1 MTPPQDGPDPKV
13 AEADRELAA
22 VDGGV
27 IAPVAYVEARAAFAG
42 DAAGPV
48 SLGQYWNQYRNKL
61 RAGDVGSLPAVLGL
75 LVLIIVF
82 TIAAPS
88 TFLTTFNLANLLTQA
103 GSICVLAMG
112 IGFVLLLGHIDLSAG
127 VIGGVGAGVMAE
139 LMLKQGLTWYVAVL
153 AALVVGVLMGI
164 FTGVLVSA
172 VGIPSF
178 VVTLASFLAYQ
189 GVLLWII
196 GTGGTVPITS
206 DVIFAVSNGNM
217 PVTLGWIVVI
227 LSIAAYAAL
236 NLLVYQRRRAHNLV
250 TPPLVVITL
259 RIVVIAVVLLGATF
273 LLSQNRAKGNI
284 VLEGIPWIAP
294 LVGVL
299 LVIWTFVQNRTAF
312 GRHVYAVGGNAEAA
326 RRAGIRVGYITIACF
341 VISSAMAVISG
352 IVAASRLNSVT
363 PDAGA
368 GNTLLYAVAAAV
380 IGGTSLFGGKGK
392 ARDAIIGGL
401 VIAVIDN
408 GLGLLGLQAYIKYI
422 VTGLVLLLAAS
433 VDAISRRK
441 RASSGR

>member
-1 MTPPQDGPDPKV
+1 MSAPEKPDLVK
-13 AEADRELAA
+13 
-22 VDGGV
+22 
-27 IAPVAYVEARAAFAG
+27 PVSDETARGMFSG

-48 SLGQYWNQYRNKL
+48 SLGQYWQQYRNKL
-61 RAGDVGSLPAVLGL
+61 RAGEVGSLPAVLGL
-75 LVLIIVF
+75 VVLFIVF
-82 TIAAPS
+82 AIASPAA
-88 TFLTTFNLANLLTQA
+88 FLSTFNLANLITQA
-103 GSICVLAMG
+103 GSICILAMG

-127 VIGGVGAGVMAE
+127 VIGGVGAGVMAK
-139 LMLKQGLTWYVAVL
+139 LMLDQGLPWYVAV
-153 AALVVGVLMGI
+153 VVAMLIGVVMGLG
-164 FTGVLVSA
+164 TGVLVSA

-178 VVTLASFLAYQ
+178 VVTLATFLAYQ

-196 GTGGTVPITS
+196 GDGGSVPIR
-206 DVIFAVSNGNM
+206 DKVIFAVSNGNM
-217 PVTLGWIVVI
+217 PVVVGWIVVI
-227 LSIAAYAAL
+227 LSIAAYAGL
-236 NLLVYQRRRAHNLV
+236 NLLVYQRRRAHDLV
-250 TPPLVVITL
+250 TAPLVVIVL
-259 RIVVIAVVLLGATF
+259 RIVALAVVLIVATY
-273 LLSQNRAKGNI
+273 LLSQNRARGNV

-299 LVIWTFVQNRTAF
+299 LVLWTFVQNRTVF

-326 RRAGIRVGYITIACF
+326 RRAGIRVGQITIACF
-341 VISSAMAVISG
+341 VISSVMAVISG
-352 IVAASRLNSVT
+352 IVGASRLASVT

-422 VTGLVLLLAAS
+422 VTGVVLLLAAS
-433 VDAISRRK
+433 VDAISRRR
-441 RASSGR
+441 RASAGR